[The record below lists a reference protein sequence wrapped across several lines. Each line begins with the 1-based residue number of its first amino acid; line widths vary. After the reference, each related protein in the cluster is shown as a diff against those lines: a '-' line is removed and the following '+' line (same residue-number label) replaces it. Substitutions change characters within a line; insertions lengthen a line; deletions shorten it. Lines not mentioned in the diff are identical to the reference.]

1 MAKSKSILIV
11 DDDETILAIL
21 KEILQLEGYMV
32 ETAATGEEAIEKSH
46 AAFFNLSL
54 LDIKLPDMEG
64 TELITK
70 LHEVNPAMIKIIIT
84 GFPSF
89 DNAVRSLNLGADAY
103 ILKPVNSEKL
113 LALVSEKMKEQEVA
127 SKLDEDKVSD
137 WVKNRVRQIEQNY
150 PEG

>member
-46 AAFFNLSL
+46 AAFFNLSF

>member
-1 MAKSKSILIV
+1 MIESKSILIV

-21 KEILQLEGYMV
+21 KEILQLEGYIV
-32 ETAATGEEAIEKSH
+32 DTAATGEEAIEKCQ

-70 LHEVNPAMIKIIIT
+70 LHEINPAMIKIIIT

-89 DNAVRSLNLGADAY
+89 ENAVKSLNLGADAY
-103 ILKPVNSEKL
+103 ILKPVNSKKL
-113 LALVSEKMKEQEVA
+113 LELVSEKMKDQEEA
-127 SKLDEDKVSD
+127 SKLNEERVSD
-137 WVKNRVRQIEQNY
+137 WVKNRVRQIERDY

>member
-21 KEILQLEGYMV
+21 KEILLLEGYTV
-32 ETAATGEEAIEKSH
+32 ETAATGKEAIEKSQT
-46 AAFFNLSL
+46 AFFNLSL

-64 TELITK
+64 TELITE
-70 LHEVNPAMIKIIIT
+70 LNEINPAMIKIIIT

-127 SKLDEDKVSD
+127 SKLDEDKVSN

-150 PEG
+150 PDG